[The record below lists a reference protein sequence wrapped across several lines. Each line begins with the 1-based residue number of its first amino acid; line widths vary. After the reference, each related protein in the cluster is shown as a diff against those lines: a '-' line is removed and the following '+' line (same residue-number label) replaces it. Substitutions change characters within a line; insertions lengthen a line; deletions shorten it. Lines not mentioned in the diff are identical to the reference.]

1 MDVILPILLIVLVV
15 LGKLFVIWFIS
26 EIMKE

>member
-1 MDVILPILLIVLVV
+1 MDVILPILLIVLVI
-15 LGKLFVIWFIS
+15 LGKLFVIWFVS